1 MNYLAT
7 NVTKKLDHNNALTD
21 WRYGHLS
28 DIKKNGIH
36 EQLSDIMD
44 KYEDMKYLFIL
55 LQGDVVDN
63 SSENDIYVRV
73 TEIILRMI
81 RDIEGKLQ
89 TLQECIEQ

>member
-1 MNYLAT
+1 M
-7 NVTKKLDHNNALTD
+7 
-21 WRYGHLS
+21 S

-36 EQLSDIMD
+36 EQLSDNEQLSDIMD

>member
-1 MNYLAT
+1 MIRYGID
-7 NVTKKLDHNNALTD
+7 KSSGQRQDALTD
-21 WRYGHLS
+21 WRYVHLS

-55 LQGDVVDN
+55 LQGYIVDN

>member
-1 MNYLAT
+1 
-7 NVTKKLDHNNALTD
+7 
-21 WRYGHLS
+21 
-28 DIKKNGIH
+28 
-36 EQLSDIMD
+36 MD

-89 TLQECIEQ
+89 TLQECIEQWQLLGGQLTCVKQLLSFLCDTEQVISGAMVVHCKGN

>member
-1 MNYLAT
+1 M
-7 NVTKKLDHNNALTD
+7 
-21 WRYGHLS
+21 S
-28 DIKKNGIH
+28 DIKKNGIR

-55 LQGDVVDN
+55 LQGDIVDN
-63 SSENDIYVRV
+63 SSENDLYVRV

>member
-1 MNYLAT
+1 M
-7 NVTKKLDHNNALTD
+7 
-21 WRYGHLS
+21 S

-55 LQGDVVDN
+55 LQGDV
-63 SSENDIYVRV
+63 RV